1 MSAVIAQAVAIG
13 RQVAAQY
20 RPDTYE
26 VRRTRVVDDGEG
38 GETPTTTTVES
49 GGCVLTA
56 GAIRP
61 DERAIADAAGSTVPY
76 TVRNLPHNTILT
88 AEDELLING
97 RTFQVLGVLRA
108 EATNVAVTAVC
119 QERT

>member
-1 MSAVIAQAVAIG
+1 MSAVIQQAVAIG

-26 VRRTRVVDDGEG
+26 VRRTVETDDGEG
-38 GETPTTTTVES
+38 GSTPVTTTVES

-56 GAIRP
+56 GVIRP
-61 DERAIADAAGSTVPY
+61 AEQAVASAAGATVAY
-76 TVRNLPHNTILT
+76 TVRNLPYTTVLT
-88 AEDELLING
+88 AEDELRISG
-97 RTFQVLGVLRA
+97 RTFQVLGVLRS
-108 EATNVAVTAVC
+108 EVTNVAVTAVC